1 MKNKLLLILISFV
14 SFVQAQDQKQSYSF
28 SLQQAIEHALQ
39 NNYSAINAD
48 RDIEAAKK
56 KKWETTT
63 IGLPQITGSASY
75 LYNIDFTQQG
85 VSGNAFNPAG
95 NPDDIAL
102 FAFGTKNS
110 MNSNLTLSQ
119 LIFDGSYLVGLQSAK
134 TYLKISENA
143 KVKTNQ
149 ELREIVISTY
159 GNVLL
164 AKESVAI
171 LEKNK
176 TVLTKTVNDTK
187 EIYKNGFTEEENV
200 EQLQL
205 TLASLE
211 SSLSYSKRMETIAT
225 NMLKLVLGIELENDL
240 KLTDNLDTLTQKNLD
255 LAILQEQFN
264 VTNNI
269 DYQIGENS
277 QEASRLMV
285 LYEKSKAL
293 PSLGAALNFGYNS
306 FSNDFTFFNSD
317 QKWNRFSNVGVS
329 LNVPIFSSFG
339 RAAKTQQA
347 KIAFEQSKTQLKET
361 EQKLKLQFQE
371 ARSNY
376 EYSLEQYATAK
387 NSLSLAERIEGKQQI
402 KFREGLSSSFDF
414 TEAQQQ
420 LYSRQQDYLKSM
432 VEVVNKKA
440 TLDKL
445 LNKN

>member
-1 MKNKLLLILISFV
+1 
-14 SFVQAQDQKQSYSF
+14 
-28 SLQQAIEHALQ
+28 
-39 NNYSAINAD
+39 
-48 RDIEAAKK
+48 
-56 KKWETTT
+56 
-63 IGLPQITGSASY
+63 
-75 LYNIDFTQQG
+75 
-85 VSGNAFNPAG
+85 
-95 NPDDIAL
+95 
-102 FAFGTKNS
+102 
-110 MNSNLTLSQ
+110 
-119 LIFDGSYLVGLQSAK
+119 LVGLWLAK

-339 RAAKTQQA
+339 RTAKTQQA

-387 NSLSLAERIEGKQQI
+387 NSLNLAERIEGKQQI

>member
-14 SFVQAQDQKQSYSF
+14 SFAQAQDQKQSYSL

-339 RAAKTQQA
+339 RTAKTQQA

>member
-1 MKNKLLLILISFV
+1 MRTKLLIILISFV
-14 SFVQAQDQKQSYSF
+14 SFTQAQDQKQSYSF

-75 LYNIDFTQQG
+75 LNNIDFTLQG
-85 VSGNAFNPAG
+85 VSGNAFNPGG

-339 RAAKTQQA
+339 RTAKTQQA

-387 NSLSLAERIEGKQQI
+387 NSLNLAERIEGKQQI